1 MLDFGAVFKMI
12 VAVATLTVA
21 IGFSQAVAKDLN
33 PHEDGGTTLAFPA
46 DKKYGVIYTVPDTI
60 TLRQA
65 HPKMQF
71 LAAARGIVH
80 IPAKARV
87 VFEGN
92 ALLAEKPELLA
103 MPPAQIKGLVLKE
116 LDLSD
121 TAFEN
126 AAKLTNLEYLS
137 LEGTEV
143 SDESLKIVGGFHHLL
158 FLEISSTQI
167 NGSGFEYLK
176 STPDLYI
183 LRASHN
189 KLKYFDGLSNLAKL
203 HWLDLSFVGLEDAA
217 LVPIGKMA
225 KLHDLEVEHS
235 KITDDGLKYLKNMT
249 ELSSIDIRESKV
261 TGAGLLNLSKV
272 PLRGVRMSG
281 YRVNAKDRA
290 AIMKIFPKLDLN
302 DQKDE
307 LKTNANELFAP
318 LH

>member
-1 MLDFGAVFKMI
+1 MV

-21 IGFSQAVAKDLN
+21 IGFSQALAKDLN
-33 PHEDGGTTLAFPA
+33 PNEAGGTTLIFPA
-46 DKKYGVIYTVPDTI
+46 DKKYGVIYTVPDTV
-60 TLRQA
+60 TLRQS
-65 HPKMQF
+65 HPKMQYF
-71 LAAARGIVH
+71 AAARGVVH
-80 IPAKARV
+80 IPKKARV
-87 VFEGN
+87 IFEGN

-103 MPPAQIKGLVLKE
+103 MPPAQIKGLILKE

-121 TAFEN
+121 RAFEN

-143 SDESLKIVGGFHHLL
+143 TDESLKIVGGFHHLL

-176 STPDLYI
+176 SAPDLYI

-203 HWLDLSFVGLEDAA
+203 DWLDLSSSGLEDAA

-225 KLHDLEVEHS
+225 KLRDLEVEHS
-235 KITDDGLKYLKNMT
+235 KLTDDGLKYLKNT
-249 ELSSIDIRESKV
+249 THLAGIDIRYSQV
-261 TGAGLLNLSKV
+261 TGAGLLNLGKV
-272 PLRGVRMSG
+272 PLLRVRMSG
-281 YRVNAKDRA
+281 YRINAKDRA
-290 AIMKIFPKLDLN
+290 AIMKIFPKLDLSE
-302 DQKDE
+302 QKDE
-307 LKTNANELFAP
+307 LRTNANELFAP